1 VFIISDPVLTRRLV
15 VMGEARLG
23 QGGKLAQ
30 PPVRLWRPLL
40 LLAARQPE
48 TQSDHSN
55 EDQEQLGADMELT

>member
-1 VFIISDPVLTRRLV
+1 
-15 VMGEARLG
+15 MGEARLG

-55 EDQEQLGADMELT
+55 EDQEQLGADMELN